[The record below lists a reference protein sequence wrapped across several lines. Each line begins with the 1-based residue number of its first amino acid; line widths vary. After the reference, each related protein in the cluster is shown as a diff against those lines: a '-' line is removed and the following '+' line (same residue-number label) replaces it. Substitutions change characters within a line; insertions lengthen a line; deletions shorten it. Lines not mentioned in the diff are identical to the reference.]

1 MIQRHPRANSPRRKG
16 AVLIYVMLSMTVFIG
31 LCGLGVDVGRMYLGK
46 SELQTVADAA
56 ARYAVRGMQTSSTP
70 LATAIAHAS
79 AVVAD
84 SRVDGGTPTLLTT
97 DVVRGTYTPAT
108 KTFVPDSVGD
118 SVSVTV
124 RQTFNRNGSTPL
136 MMSMLFGSQQKEIT
150 ATAIARV
157 TSSASQI
164 APPASGNLWLS
175 GMPDNT
181 QTQNFRSDNST
192 VWDNNG
198 TLASPKQ
205 RPLEFNL
212 TNVGIHPGDTINL
225 EGITGTATWNNTTP
239 SGTTNTADGDPTYL
253 VANGVAPA
261 ASVPSTSSNGLSNAR
276 APIGAVM
283 AVFLDD
289 NAPNLTAAPTNLD
302 FGTDT
307 ARNYT
312 SISPQLKQVFYIGD
326 GKRSDGEAQTIV
338 VPPHATRVFFGMMD
352 AWQWN
357 DNVGNFQTKLYS
369 TSSIHLT
376 K

>member
-1 MIQRHPRANSPRRKG
+1 MQHQKFIKRRRG
-16 AVLIYVMLSMTVFIG
+16 TVLIYVMVAMTVFIG
-31 LCGLGVDVGRMYLGK
+31 ICGLGVDIGRMYLGK

-56 ARYAVRGMQTSSTP
+56 ARYAVKGMQTSSTP
-70 LATAIAHAS
+70 LSTAIANAS

-84 SRVDGGTPTLLTT
+84 SVVDGSAPTLLSS
-97 DVVRGTYTPAT
+97 DVVRGTYVPAT
-108 KTFVPDSVGD
+108 KTFVPDGVGD
-118 SVSVTV
+118 SVCVTV
-124 RQTFNRNGSTPL
+124 RQTFNRPGSMPL
-136 MMSMLFGSQQKEIT
+136 MISMLIGAQQKVIT
-150 ATAIARV
+150 ASAVAQATSVSTAF
-157 TSSASQI
+157 S
-164 APPASGNLWLS
+164 PPASGNLWLS

-181 QTQNFRSDNST
+181 TTQNFRSDNST
-192 VWDNNG
+192 VWDNSG
-198 TLASPKQ
+198 TASNPRQ
-205 RPLEFNL
+205 RPLELNL
-212 TNVGIHPGDTINL
+212 ASLGVHPGDTIAL
-225 EGITGTATWNNTTP
+225 EGITGTASWNNQTP
-239 SGTTNTADGDPTYL
+239 NGTTNGADGDPSYL

-261 ASVPSTSSNGLSNAR
+261 ASVPSTSSNGMSNAR

-289 NAPNLTAAPTNLD
+289 NAPNTTAAPPNLD

-312 SISPQLKQVFYIGD
+312 SIKPLLKQVFYIGD

-338 VPPHATRVFFGMMD
+338 VPANATRVFFGMMD

-369 TSSIHLT
+369 TSAIHLT